1 MVTTAL
7 NVSANQYNYKF
18 ILMKEV
24 TVKAVASFSFY
35 DYIILGKCE
44 LNHIIVDLIVL
55 Y

>member
-7 NVSANQYNYKF
+7 NASANQYNYKF

-35 DYIILGKCE
+35 GYFISGKCE
-44 LNHIIVDLIVL
+44 VNHIIVALIVL